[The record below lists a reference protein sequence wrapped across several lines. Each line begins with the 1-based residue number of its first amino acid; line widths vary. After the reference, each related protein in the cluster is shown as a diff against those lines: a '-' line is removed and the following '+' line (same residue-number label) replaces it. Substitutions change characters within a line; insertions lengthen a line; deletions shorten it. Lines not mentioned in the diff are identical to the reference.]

1 MSYGNMPVLN
11 DVVEE
16 HEIALALV
24 KALRGELGQMQGEAS
39 PKDRHQE
46 YHMSLSRNQEQPSIN
61 ISSSWKKQPNSTR
74 NSRGN
79 HVLGNISEELQMR
92 DIGIREEDDFGDN
105 DGNKN
110 GKEEYRE
117 EDACDALTSPH
128 PLPRLEMQHF
138 RHGTASNRS
147 SILRNNSKKENTEEF
162 LEGAIAL
169 LNRLQF
175 DLGITIQKFKYW
187 FQEQA
192 ARKRELDDFNEFKI
206 KQISDAVKS
215 EAFKNLREI
224 KEKKQDITL
233 LQMTLS
239 KVRDRVSSLEAERRG
254 LAAQLQ
260 RSTSLKSVVEQRI
273 KREAELIEP
282 IQEELKREQEDL
294 KVALQLN
301 EKVNEEWKTLLA
313 HSTTSQQEH
322 ALMKKKKSYSVD
334 RAIQLLKEEESVSP
348 PEDVSGELRQNI
360 KQSMFLQKELQ
371 DKLATLEQEKSMAL
385 IKVDQFQRQLLD
397 ARAVV
402 KAKGEKL
409 VMFMNENVR
418 RRHDMDKLE
427 ISTRNQLNDAQNS
440 MLMKKEEVMQKDD
453 ALIVERRKLEKIK
466 NAITSAK
473 VNKQSREAEMQR
485 IADQY
490 DVAMAEHNQIS
501 RELRHME
508 KQMNAEADTLMMDEK
523 SAQHESRVMD
533 KKLTSEEAWRF
544 DIENALKDVRE
555 KLHVM
560 RTERDRILP
569 RLESD
574 ADREASRRNE
584 LDTKSTSLEHRLKE
598 LLQEQVMW
606 EESYAALQKVIE
618 KDTRADME
626 KEASL
631 SFQEKKMLQVVLS
644 LEEDL
649 SHAPEREV
657 AERKKIADKIDAIEE
672 SIEKV
677 ESLMR
682 DILHKEEEVA
692 FVRTEIKQIKQE
704 TANMIEE
711 DIQALE
717 DIETAGVEHAQ
728 HVEQRKQEIKERKL
742 RTKRIVARNEPGVKR
757 FKELQ
762 RESLELRTHLVIV
775 LQEELEKSIMN
786 QRQEEIEAY
795 HVRFANSDSVFWK
808 AEQIDHQIKDCL
820 KKKAKS
826 IGIVDEILNSFS
838 GKDPSKA

>member
-294 KVALQLN
+294 KVA
-301 EKVNEEWKTLLA
+301 
-313 HSTTSQQEH
+313 
-322 ALMKKKKSYSVD
+322 SVD